1 MTTEMLIIA
10 GLIFLPIIGSVIGY
24 AIGYHDA
31 KRIYQKLYW
40 KMTDEEVDRCK
51 RWVRGDKHD

>member
-1 MTTEMLIIA
+1 MTKIIIM

-24 AIGYHDA
+24 IIGYHDA
-31 KRIYQKLYW
+31 KKIYQKLYW

-51 RWVRGDKHD
+51 RWIRGE

>member
-1 MTTEMLIIA
+1 MTEIIIV

-24 AIGYHDA
+24 IIGYHDA

-51 RWVRGDKHD
+51 RWVRGK

>member
-1 MTTEMLIIA
+1 MKIETLITV
-10 GLIFLPIIGSVIGY
+10 GLIFLPIIGSVVGY
-24 AIGYHDA
+24 IIGYHDA

-51 RWVRGDKHD
+51 RWVRGK